1 MTPNAIAVDQVRP
14 LIERMA
20 GAPLHAKQVESVTN
34 AVVGVV
40 HAVSLSIHAI
50 GIGLASARGLQT
62 KHAIKQVDRLLS
74 NPALDVWALFA
85 HWVPHVVAADTAI
98 VVALD
103 WTDFDAD
110 GHATIMLSLVTPH
123 GRALPLVW
131 RSVPKARLKGHRNQY
146 EDEVLLRLSEV
157 LPAGVRVT
165 VLADRGF
172 GDQQLY
178 AVLRDFGFDFIVR
191 FRGNVTVESATGET
205 RPAQDWVPANGTI
218 RHLRRACVT
227 QDRAPLDL
235 VVCVQAPGMQAP
247 WCLAVG
253 SATLTGAQAVRLY
266 GRRFTIEEAFRD
278 VKDPRYGLGLSTTH
292 IGDPRRRDRLLLI
305 CAMAMTLLTLLG
317 RAGESLGMDRL
328 LKANTV
334 KKRTHSLFRQGC
346 MYYAA
351 LPMMPSTRA
360 NPLLHR
366 FGELVLQEPVY
377 VQAFGVTGDLTE
389 RVE

>member
-1 MTPNAIAVDQVRP
+1 VTPNLITVDHTHP
-14 LIERMA
+14 LIDRMV
-20 GAPLHAKQVESVTN
+20 GETLHAKQVASVTN

-50 GIGLASARGLQT
+50 GTGLAAARGLQA
-62 KHAIKQVDRLLS
+62 KHAIKQVDRLLR
-74 NPALDVWALFA
+74 NPALNVWALFA
-85 HWVPHVVAADTAI
+85 HWIPYVIGTQRQI

-110 GHATIMLSLVTPH
+110 GHATIAMSVVTAH

-131 RSVPKARLKGHRNQY
+131 RTVPKAQLKGRRNRY
-146 EDEVLLRLSEV
+146 EDELLLRLHEV
-157 LPAGVRVT
+157 LPAGVQVT

-178 AVLRDFGFDFIVR
+178 ARLQELGFAFIVR
-191 FRGNVTVESATGET
+191 FRGVVTVTSSEGDS
-205 RPAQDWVPANGTI
+205 RPAQAWVPANGSI
-218 RHLRRACVT
+218 RHLRGACVT
-227 QDRAPLDL
+227 QDRYPVEA
-235 VVCVQAPGMQAP
+235 VVCVQARGMQAP
-247 WCLAVG
+247 WCLAIG
-253 SATLTGAQAVRLY
+253 GAALTGAQAVRLY
-266 GRRFTIEEAFRD
+266 GRRFTIEETFRD
-278 VKDPRYGLGLSTTH
+278 VKDPRYGLGMSTTH

-317 RAGESLGMDRL
+317 RAGESLGMDRM

-346 MYYAA
+346 QYYAA
-351 LPMMPSTRA
+351 LANMPPDRA

-366 FGELVLQEPVY
+366 FGEYVLREPVY
-377 VQAFGVTGDLTE
+377 VQAFNLAG
-389 RVE
+389 